1 MIELE
6 EEWSPGMGVAFPT
19 VLTLSLGQSFRALK
33 PGSH

>member
-19 VLTLSLGQSFRALK
+19 VLTLSLDQSFG
-33 PGSH
+33 P